1 MAEKKNKSAK
11 PFNFGDAG
19 LLKQT
24 EETVVK
30 AYERIEQQEQ
40 SGVGAPVPSAAT
52 PLQPT
57 PNTPIIETHT
67 ITDFPETKIARE
79 EMQNIN
85 VPIPVSLH
93 QRLKMIGV
101 TKRQSMKQLVVN
113 ALREY
118 VDRQEGK

>member
-40 SGVGAPVPSAAT
+40 SGVGEPVPSVAV
-52 PLQPT
+52 PQQPA
-57 PNTPIIETHT
+57 PSAPIIETHT

-118 VDRQEGK
+118 VDRQGGK

>member
-1 MAEKKNKSAK
+1 MTEKKNKSAK

-40 SGVGAPVPSAAT
+40 SGVGEPVQSVAVPQQPAPSA
-52 PLQPT
+52 
-57 PNTPIIETHT
+57 PIIDTPT
-67 ITDFPETKIARE
+67 ITEFPETKIAHE

>member
-40 SGVGAPVPSAAT
+40 SGGGEPVPFVAV
-52 PLQPT
+52 PQQPA
-57 PNTPIIETHT
+57 PNAPIIEPPT
-67 ITDFPETKIARE
+67 ITEFPETKIGRE

>member
-1 MAEKKNKSAK
+1 MKEKKNKSAK

-40 SGVGAPVPSAAT
+40 SGGGEPVPSAAV
-52 PLQPT
+52 PQQPS
-57 PNTPIIETHT
+57 PSAPIIEPPT

>member
-40 SGVGAPVPSAAT
+40 SGGGCCNPVAAHNQHHYYRDSCNHRISRNENR
-52 PLQPT
+52 P
-57 PNTPIIETHT
+57 
-67 ITDFPETKIARE
+67 
-79 EMQNIN
+79 
-85 VPIPVSLH
+85 
-93 QRLKMIGV
+93 
-101 TKRQSMKQLVVN
+101 
-113 ALREY
+113 
-118 VDRQEGK
+118 

>member
-40 SGVGAPVPSAAT
+40 SGGGEPVPSVAV
-52 PLQPT
+52 PQQPT
-57 PNTPIIETHT
+57 PSAPIIETPT
-67 ITDFPETKIARE
+67 ITEFPETKIARE

>member
-40 SGVGAPVPSAAT
+40 SGGGEPVPSAAT

-57 PNTPIIETHT
+57 TNTPIIETPA
-67 ITDFPETKIARE
+67 ITEFPETKIARE

-85 VPIPVSLH
+85 VPIPVSLP

>member
-30 AYERIEQQEQ
+30 AYNRIEQQEQ
-40 SGVGAPVPSAAT
+40 SGVGAHVPSAAV
-52 PLQPT
+52 PQQPQQS
-57 PNTPIIETHT
+57 PVIEAPA
-67 ITDFPETKIARE
+67 ITDSLETKITRE
-79 EMQNIN
+79 EMQFIN
-85 VPIPVSLH
+85 VPIPASLH
-93 QRLKMIGV
+93 QRLKIISV
-101 TKRQSMKQLVVN
+101 TNRHSMKQLVVN

>member
-1 MAEKKNKSAK
+1 MVEKKNKSAK

-40 SGVGAPVPSAAT
+40 SGVGEPVPSAAT

-57 PNTPIIETHT
+57 PSAPVIEPHT
-67 ITDFPETKIARE
+67 ITDFGETKIAHE